1 MIIEAIKIGGQRNVH
16 NAKYISGI
24 LNDWKS
30 KNYKV
35 KADIQSNDFKRIL
48 GTDPNDLYEN

>member
-1 MIIEAIKIGGQRNVH
+1 MIIEAIKIAGQRNVH
-16 NAKYISGI
+16 NCKYISGI

-35 KADIQSNDFKRIL
+35 KADIQTDYKKIL